1 MDGTI
6 HRCEFINCRL
16 TGSDF
21 SNSSIQNTLFKDNT
35 ARYANFSY
43 SKFKSVN
50 FINNQMMNSSFNE
63 CSYRKVS
70 YDTCNLSESEFIN
83 TSLATLDF
91 STCEIHQV
99 IIPMEQ
105 LRGLTVSTEQAVQLA
120 QLLGLKIV

>member
-1 MDGTI
+1 
-6 HRCEFINCRL
+6 
-16 TGSDF
+16 
-21 SNSSIQNTLFKDNT
+21 
-35 ARYANFSY
+35 
-43 SKFKSVN
+43 
-50 FINNQMMNSSFNE
+50 MMNSSFNE

-70 YDTCNLSESEFIN
+70 YETCNLSESEFIN

-105 LRGLTVSTEQAVQLA
+105 LKGLTVSTEQAVQSA